1 MFGRGLRPSELVSL
15 KLQYIKN
22 ISIMEI
28 RVTEEQLDAVVGVCI
43 EAEENGTTK
52 WPGMTYEQGVKAA
65 LEWVQGYGEH
75 PLED

>member
-1 MFGRGLRPSELVSL
+1 
-15 KLQYIKN
+15 
-22 ISIMEI
+22 MEI
-28 RVTEEQLDAVVGVCI
+28 RVTEEQLDAVVDVCI

-75 PLED
+75 PLEY